1 VNKGKSNTPCRL
13 NDRPEQHKSDVQSNT
28 GMGAPLAPVE
38 DFLTEAINYRAA
50 LVWARAAAV
59 RRSRMDL
66 QTSHIRR
73 Q

>member
-1 VNKGKSNTPCRL
+1 
-13 NDRPEQHKSDVQSNT
+13 
-28 GMGAPLAPVE
+28 MGAPLAPVE
-38 DFLTEAINYRAA
+38 DFLTEAINYRTA

-66 QTSHIRR
+66 QASRIRR